1 MLNGNGQDNFPWI
14 KDKFLRNVINHGD
27 DFFLV
32 TSKEY
37 DRDVDI
43 LHSVDKTFNASFK
56 RPIEPDSIHV
66 YDSIVVKEPGNNDSK
81 TGLMKTIMKIGEF
94 LYVDVIDIA
103 IGFKE
108 DKAPTTTIAN
118 QQPSSISNSQ
128 NPPNEHI
135 ECSID
140 KYYMAY
146 GFNWPYFSYGTK
158 LNVVVVLNA
167 FNPNYQQRY
176 EMPE

>member
-56 RPIEPDSIHV
+56 RSL
-66 YDSIVVKEPGNNDSK
+66 EPG
-81 TGLMKTIMKIGEF
+81 
-94 LYVDVIDIA
+94 
-103 IGFKE
+103 
-108 DKAPTTTIAN
+108 
-118 QQPSSISNSQ
+118 SI
-128 NPPNEHI
+128 
-135 ECSID
+135 
-140 KYYMAY
+140 
-146 GFNWPYFSYGTK
+146 
-158 LNVVVVLNA
+158 
-167 FNPNYQQRY
+167 
-176 EMPE
+176 

>member
-43 LHSVDKTFNASFK
+43 LHSFDKTFNASFK

-66 YDSIVVKEPGNNDSK
+66 YDSMVVKEPGNNDPNS
-81 TGLMKTIMKIGEF
+81 GLMKTIMKIGEF

-108 DKAPTTTIAN
+108 D
-118 QQPSSISNSQ
+118 SS
-128 NPPNEHI
+128 NEHV